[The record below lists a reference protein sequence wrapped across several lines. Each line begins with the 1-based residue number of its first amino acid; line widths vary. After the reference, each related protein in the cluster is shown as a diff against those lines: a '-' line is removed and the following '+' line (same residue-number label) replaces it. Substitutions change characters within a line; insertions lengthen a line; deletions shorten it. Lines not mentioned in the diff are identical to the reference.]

1 MNKEELDQIIEK
13 SFRTEIDFQ
22 LPVDFAQK
30 VTSQVVLR
38 EQWKTD
44 LREYLYILGVSLS
57 LLAIVLGF
65 YYFVD
70 KEFIL
75 QAYAFI
81 SGNLIPVISMVFI
94 LNFIFFADKVLLRLL
109 FRSLPRPLHRRGER
123 QKA

>member
-1 MNKEELDQIIEK
+1 MKNEELDQVIDK

-30 VTSQVVLR
+30 VTVQIVRR

-44 LREYLYILGVSLS
+44 LREYLYILGVLLS
-57 LLAIVLGF
+57 LLVLVLGF

-70 KEFIL
+70 KAFIL
-75 QAYAFI
+75 QAFAFL
-81 SGNLIPVISMVFI
+81 SGNIIPVISIVFI

-109 FRSLPRPLHRRGER
+109 FSRWS
-123 QKA
+123 KT

>member
-1 MNKEELDQIIEK
+1 MNKEELDQMIEK
-13 SFRTEIDFQ
+13 SFRTEFDFQ

-30 VTSQVVLR
+30 VTSQVVRR

-57 LLAIVLGF
+57 LLVVVLGF

-70 KEFIL
+70 KVFIL
-75 QAYAFI
+75 KAFAFI
-81 SGNLIPVISMVFI
+81 SGNIIPVISIVFI

-109 FRSLPRPLHRRGER
+109 FNRWS
-123 QKA
+123 KT

>member
-13 SFRTEIDFQ
+13 SFRTGFDFQ

-75 QAYAFI
+75 QAFAFI
-81 SGNLIPVISMVFI
+81 SGNLIPVISLVFI

-109 FRSLPRPLHRRGER
+109 FRSLPRPLHGRGER